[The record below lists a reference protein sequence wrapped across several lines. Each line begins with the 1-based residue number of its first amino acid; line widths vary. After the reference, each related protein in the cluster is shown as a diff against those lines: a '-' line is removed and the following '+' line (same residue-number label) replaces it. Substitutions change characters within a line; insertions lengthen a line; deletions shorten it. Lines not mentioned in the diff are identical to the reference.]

1 MWTIYYIARKIVI
14 FRFMIHVL
22 IYTQL
27 SRGYLHS
34 LPFLS
39 SLNEGKDPLIVN
51 GFRVHNLYQHIFYIP
66 DPTLSI
72 IGLPV
77 KVIPFPLG
85 QAAAALVARVWASR
99 IILPSRAEM
108 KHWELREIAE
118 KGDGK
123 HFHYMDFPRDA
134 DYLDLLGYMCQQ
146 AKGEGNT
153 EIGFKA
159 PKWGEKERWVRART
173 HRIKRAY
180 LERKKQGVVV
190 RKLEELGFDFEK
202 GMDGYERPE
211 SHRVGK
217 L

>member
-1 MWTIYYIARKIVI
+1 
-14 FRFMIHVL
+14 MIL

-39 SLNEGKDPLIVN
+39 SLNEAKDPLIVN
-51 GFRVHNLYQHIFYIP
+51 GSRVHNLYQHIFYIP

-77 KVIPFPLG
+77 KVIPFPLS

-153 EIGFKA
+153 EIGFKV
-159 PKWGEKERWVRART
+159 PKWGERERWVRART
-173 HRIKRAY
+173 RRIKNAY

-190 RKLEELGFDFEK
+190 RRLEELGFDFEK
-202 GMDGYERPE
+202 GMDGYERPG